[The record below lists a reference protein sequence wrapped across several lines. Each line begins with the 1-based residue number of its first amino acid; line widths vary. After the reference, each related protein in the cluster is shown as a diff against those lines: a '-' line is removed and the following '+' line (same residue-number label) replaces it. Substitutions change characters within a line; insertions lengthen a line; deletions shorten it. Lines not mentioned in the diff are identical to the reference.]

1 MKIALVLLFAFLANI
16 PFGWLRRNER
26 KFTFKWFLYIHL
38 PIPFI
43 IALRVWLGINPWW
56 IPVVIA
62 VAVAGQVVGSRF
74 LRLNAELS

>member
-1 MKIALVLLFAFLANI
+1 MKIALVLLFAFLVNL
-16 PFGWLRRNER
+16 PFGWLRRNEK

-38 PIPFI
+38 PIPLI

-56 IPVVIA
+56 IPAVIA

-74 LRLNAELS
+74 LRFNAELS